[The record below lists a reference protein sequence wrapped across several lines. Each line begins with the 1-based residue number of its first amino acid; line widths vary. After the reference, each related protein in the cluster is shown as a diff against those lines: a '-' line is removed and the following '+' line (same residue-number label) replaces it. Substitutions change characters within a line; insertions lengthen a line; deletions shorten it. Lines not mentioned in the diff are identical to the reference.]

1 MPART
6 RRKVATAD
14 PKVRVEAMV
23 ECFERG
29 QPPLMP
35 MVSVKG
41 LSPQFLQLAINLDV
55 AMARFRDDQ
64 SAFTLIRRFCAT
76 LGVELHECPGMVRLD
91 DRRRLSYRQAG
102 DAMRAIDRARA
113 VTAGDRR
120 LKKLAKMPGFCPTY
134 RQTDWESF
142 VDCEALERMWE
153 QSSATG
159 RS

>member
-1 MPART
+1 MAT
-6 RRKVATAD
+6 RPRRNVATPD

-23 ECFERG
+23 ESFERG

-41 LSPQFLQLAINLDV
+41 MSPQFLQLAIDLDV
-55 AMARFRDDQ
+55 ALAKFRDDQ
-64 SAFTLIRRFCAT
+64 SAFTLIRRFCTT

-113 VTAGDRR
+113 VTAGDRN
-120 LKKLAKMPGFCPTY
+120 LKKLAKIPGFCPTY
-134 RQTDWESF
+134 RQTDWESL
-142 VDCEALERMWE
+142 VDCEVLERRWE
-153 QSSATG
+153 RSSPARG
-159 RS
+159 S